1 MTTNAGWGKGQ
12 IAAGAAVVVVAG
24 AVALYFIKERINAPL
39 PETAVEAV
47 QVAAQA
53 ANQNAAPEAAENT
66 PRFDNVRIELDG
78 LSVITGRSVPGWDV
92 DVLLDGIAI
101 TRVTADADGAFA
113 ALVEIEPSD
122 KPRTLSLLADPEG
135 EKVASEVT
143 FFVAPTLAQQVAESS
158 TENTENTENVTEQ
171 VAEAST
177 EDTAPAVVPTADATE
192 SAQTSE
198 VSTAAVA
205 ENGASVDAGTSSEA
219 TVTVEASVVADTA
232 AVSTDATDAPSSE
245 AVASNV
251 SAATQ
256 TEVVASSDAPVTGEA
271 ATSAEAPATSNVTA
285 TVEAQDATSNKAST
299 ETDVAA
305 NTQADGAATTAETS
319 QTAEP
324 VQSAETTAADA
335 STPTIIA
342 SDESGVRVIQS
353 GSDDAVTVAN
363 VTLDTISYDPNGEVT
378 VSGRANGA
386 GIVQIYLNNT
396 SVASADISEGRWSA
410 TLPNVKPGVYTL
422 RVDHIGADG
431 KVLSRVESPFKR
443 EAPERIAEAMSEET
457 ANPDFKVAMK
467 TVQKGHTLWAIAK
480 ERYGDGILYVE
491 VFDANRD
498 KIRDPDLIYPGQIFV
513 LPVLE
518 SEQSR

>member
-92 DVLLDGIAI
+92 DVLLDGVAI

-143 FFVAPTLAQQVAESS
+143 FFVAPTLAQQVAEASDES
-158 TENTENTENVTEQ
+158 ADSVTEQ
-171 VAEAST
+171 SAEAST
-177 EDTAPAVVPTADATE
+177 EDVAPAAALTADASD

-198 VSTAAVA
+198 VAEAAVVDTA
-205 ENGASVDAGTSSEA
+205 GSVDVGASPEA
-219 TVTVEASVVADTA
+219 TETAEAVVVAESAADTTGS
-232 AVSTDATDAPSSE
+232 AVAPSSE
-245 AVASNV
+245 AGASNV
-251 SAATQ
+251 STAAETS
-256 TEVVASSDAPVTGEA
+256 VVASSDKPETGNAAPSVEAA
-271 ATSAEAPATSNVTA
+271 ATSDASDTAEAQAAMST
-285 TVEAQDATSNKAST
+285 EAST
-299 ETDVAA
+299 ETEMAA
-305 NTQADGAATTAETS
+305 NTETDGAATTNETS
-319 QTAEP
+319 ETAEQ
-324 VQSAETTAADA
+324 VQTTETTVADA

-396 SVASADISEGRWSA
+396 SVASADISDGRWSA